1 MGLLPDQQKI
11 YSSETFSSENLYM
24 RKNSFPPKLRDF
36 LLSLYFSFTTYL
48 YLLTIFS
55 VNWI

>member
-11 YSSETFSSENLYM
+11 YSSETFSSEYIY
-24 RKNSFPPKLRDF
+24 RKKFFLPPKLRDF
-36 LLSLYFSFTTYL
+36 LLCLYFSLSTFL